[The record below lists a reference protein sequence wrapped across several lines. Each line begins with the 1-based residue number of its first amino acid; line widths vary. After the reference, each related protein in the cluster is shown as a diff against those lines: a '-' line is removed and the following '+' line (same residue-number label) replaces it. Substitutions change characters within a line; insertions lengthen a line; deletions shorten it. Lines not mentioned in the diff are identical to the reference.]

1 MELRGRI
8 ALVTGAAKRVGRA
21 IALALA
27 ERGMDLVVHYRASA
41 SEARATADAV
51 EALGRRAVTIQADL
65 ARPEDVEA
73 LADRALQAFATIDV
87 LVNSAAAFYRTP
99 LEKVTIQDWD
109 QCLRVNVI
117 GPFLLARRLGLSM
130 RRRGGGKI
138 VNIADIAGIQ
148 PWADF
153 LPYSVSKGALI
164 ALTRGLAQALAPEV
178 QVNAVAP
185 GSVLLA
191 EEYGE
196 KEREALIRAI
206 PLKRIGD
213 PADVA
218 QAVLFLVGGSD
229 FITGQVVVVDGGR
242 SIAR

>member
-1 MELRGRI
+1 MELHGRA
-8 ALVTGAAKRVGRA
+8 ALVTGAARRVGRA

-27 ERGMDLVVHYRASA
+27 GRGMNVVVHYRGSA
-41 SEARATADAV
+41 SEARATAEEV
-51 EALGRRAVTIQADL
+51 ERLGPRAVTIQADL
-65 ARPEDVEA
+65 VHLEEVEA
-73 LADRALQAFATIDV
+73 LADRALQAFPAIDV
-87 LVNSAAAFYRTP
+87 LVNSAALFYRTP
-99 LEKVTIQDWD
+99 LEKLTGQEWE
-109 QCLRVNVI
+109 QFLRVNLT
-117 GPFLLARRLGLSM
+117 GPFLLARRLGLLM
-130 RRRGGGKI
+130 RRRGEGKI
-138 VNIADIAGIQ
+138 VNIVDIAGMR

-164 ALTRGLAQALAPEV
+164 TLTRGLAKALAPEV

-185 GSVLLA
+185 GSVLLP

-196 KEREALIRAI
+196 REREAIVRAT

-218 QAVLFLVGGSD
+218 KAVLFLLEGSD

-242 SIAR
+242 SIV